1 MTQQFKHTI
10 REQIEAALN
19 DPANASVL
27 DRKGKLL
34 LIGADF
40 EPGVCGLIAPGITG
54 PALGSDATKPKGAV
68 ISDLFMGVGNL
79 LSTTVQAVATQI
91 GLPQAQSLITCL
103 SLNAA
108 APILTTMQPPPGTQ
122 KH

>member
-1 MTQQFKHTI
+1 MTKHQYTI
-10 REQIEAALN
+10 REQIEAALS

-27 DRKGKLL
+27 DKKGKLL

-40 EPGVCGLIAPGITG
+40 EPGTCGLIAPGITG
-54 PALGSDATKPKGAV
+54 PALGSVADKPKGEA
-68 ISDLFMGVGNL
+68 ISSLFIGVGNL

-91 GLPQAQSLITCL
+91 GMPQAQSLITCL

-108 APILTTMQPPPGTQ
+108 APILTTMQPPPETQ